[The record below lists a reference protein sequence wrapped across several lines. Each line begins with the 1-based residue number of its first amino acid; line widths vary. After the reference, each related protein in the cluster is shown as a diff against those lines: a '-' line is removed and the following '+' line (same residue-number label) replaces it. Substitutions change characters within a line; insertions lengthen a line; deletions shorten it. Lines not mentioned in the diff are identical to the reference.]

1 MANSPVDRNRE
12 FMEENWGTSHLVT
25 DHGWEEKVRL
35 SEFQQNKQRMLR
47 EINNDGLTPK
57 KHDLHIQRDLHE
69 KIRND
74 DDYDDWD
81 YGMEPI
87 TLNEF

>member
-1 MANSPVDRNRE
+1 
-12 FMEENWGTSHLVT
+12 MESNWGTSHLVT

-35 SEFQQNKQRMLR
+35 NEFQKNKMLR

-57 KHDLHIQRDLHE
+57 KHDLHVQRDLHE

-74 DDYDDWD
+74 EDYDDWD